1 MIISSIDNITFTD
14 MITSICIIIII
25 IVIITA
31 TATIAIPTLSLNG
44 LDGLGHLYVLICTHK
59 AEMLS
64 VRC

>member
-1 MIISSIDNITFTD
+1 MIISSIDNITFTGI
-14 MITSICIIIII
+14 ITSICIIIS
-25 IVIITA
+25 IITA

-44 LDGLGHLYVLICTHK
+44 LDGLGHLYVLICTPK